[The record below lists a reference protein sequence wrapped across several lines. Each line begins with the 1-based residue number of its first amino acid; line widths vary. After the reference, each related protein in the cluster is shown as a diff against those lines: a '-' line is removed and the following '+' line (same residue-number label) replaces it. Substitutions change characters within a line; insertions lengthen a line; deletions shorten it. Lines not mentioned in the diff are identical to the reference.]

1 MSVDVGISEGTRA
14 ISAPAAAVVARISVT
29 SAGTAGAVLELDPG
43 QDQQIPG
50 LAGYGPGVDAT
61 QRALTITGR
70 RSILVKAAGS
80 IDGTL
85 SAVTQ
90 VGTGPTVTAALEA
103 GVDSPF
109 DAFTIRAKV
118 TKKGANGAAQVRIAL
133 NGHTY
138 GPTIDIPALLPAAL
152 TGTVDLS
159 SAASAALFGNSGTL
173 DATTVIVGAT
183 TVTLD
188 KPATPAAL
196 VTQLVAGGLNAKLV
210 AGRYLRLY
218 SSSTGSGASLDVG
231 TGTAN
236 ALVGFATNPAA
247 VAGVDS
253 VVSVPKTGVRLT
265 FASGTYVL
273 GTTYTATTTPAR
285 MSLDD
290 LDAALDA
297 LRASGVRFGIVHVA
311 QDPVDGAD
319 FVAFAQALDAK
330 LDAWHKAASDKIFP
344 VWAMGGPLGSTS
356 TDYSGDAA
364 NDLDVRQAV
373 AGYTTL
379 LCVAPAH
386 GDMYCFSAE
395 YGGSMRRSLA
405 WPLVETLAA
414 IRYSADPGSG
424 MIADPKLPQCSAIG
438 PDGVTKVRD
447 ELFAVHKMEE
457 VGFTV
462 ATRQANAPKVKAGM
476 TLAGSTSKFRFPGV
490 LRMAYAAAEIAYQ
503 RALTYENGDLPL
515 ESNSALREP
524 IAAAI
529 ESAFDADFKR
539 LLVDPGHC
547 SAAKTTID
555 RTKRAAE
562 DGVYPLTPTWTVQM
576 NGQIREVSGVVSVVS
591 ALSIS

>member
-29 SAGTAGAVLELDPG
+29 SAGAANAVLELDPG

-50 LAGYGPGVDAT
+50 LVGYGPGVDAT
-61 QRALTITGR
+61 QRALTIAGR

-80 IDGTL
+80 VDGTL
-85 SAVTQ
+85 SAVTKD
-90 VGTGPTVTAALEA
+90 GSGPTVTAALEA

-109 DAFTIRAKV
+109 DSFTIRAKV
-118 TKKGANGAAQVRIAL
+118 TKKGANGIAQVRIAL
-133 NGHTY
+133 NGYTY
-138 GPTIDIPALLPAAL
+138 GPTLDIPALLPAAL

-159 SAASAALFGNSGTL
+159 SAASAALFGNSGSL
-173 DATTVIVGAT
+173 DATTVIVGVT

-188 KPATPAAL
+188 EPASPAAL
-196 VTQLVAGGLNAKLV
+196 VTQLVDGGLHAKLV
-210 AGRYLRLY
+210 AGKYLQLY
-218 SSSTGSGASLDVG
+218 SASTGSGATLDVG
-231 TGTAN
+231 SGTAN
-236 ALVGFATNPAA
+236 ALLGFATNPAA

-253 VVSVPKTGVRLT
+253 IVSVPKTGVKLT

-273 GTTYTATTTPAR
+273 GTTYTVTTTPAR
-285 MSLDD
+285 MTLDD

-297 LRASGVRFGIVHVA
+297 LRASGVRFGIVHVV

-319 FVAFAQALDAK
+319 LLEFAQALDAK
-330 LDAWHKAASDKIFP
+330 FDAWHNAASDRIFP

-364 NDLDVRQAV
+364 NDLDVRQTF
-373 AGYTTL
+373 AGYTSL
-379 LCVAPAH
+379 YCVAPAH
-386 GDMYCFSAE
+386 GDMYCTSAE
-395 YGGSMRRSLA
+395 YGGAMRRSLA
-405 WPLVETLAA
+405 WPLVETLAS

-424 MIADPKLPQCSAIG
+424 MIPNPKLPGCSAIG
-438 PDGVTKVRD
+438 PDGATKIRD

-462 ATRQANAPKVKAGM
+462 ATRQANAPKIKAGM
-476 TLAGSTSKFRFPGV
+476 TLAGATSKFRFPGV

-503 RALTYENGDLPL
+503 RALVYENGDLPL
-515 ESNSALREP
+515 ETNGALRET
-524 IAAAI
+524 IAASI
-529 ESAFDADFKR
+529 DTAFDADFKR

-555 RTKRAAE
+555 RSKRAAD
-562 DGVYPLTPTWTVQM
+562 DGVYPLTPMWTVQM
-576 NGQIREVSGVVSVVS
+576 NGQIRDVSGVVSVVS
-591 ALSIS
+591 QLSIS